1 MDGYAERMI
10 ARGPTFEGDTA
21 TGSLHIVDLADAEA
35 ARAFAF
41 EEPNFKAG
49 VYEDV
54 IIRRWRNLLG
64 RTMWEFAGG
73 SEGGPRFLV
82 IAQRSGTPAALDGVD
97 DFTAR
102 HRDRLIVYGALLS
115 EDGSDSVGMALAVE
129 APSRDAVHALLETEP
144 LARAGL
150 LDRVDVHR
158 WQFGGRR

>member
-10 ARGPTFEGDTA
+10 ARGPTFDGETA

-82 IAQRSGTPAALDGVD
+82 VALGSGTPAALDGVD

-102 HRDRLIVYGALLS
+102 NRDRLIVYGALLS

-129 APSRDAVHALLETEP
+129 ASSRDAVHALLETEP
-144 LARAGL
+144 LARAGPY
-150 LDRVDVHR
+150 DRVDVHR
-158 WQFGGRR
+158 WRFGGRR